1 MTTGQRR
8 RRIVHV
14 VYSFCVGGLENVIVQ
29 LINRLP
35 ADRFEHV
42 VLSLT
47 TISSFKHRITQ
58 PGVRFIELH
67 KPSGHAV
74 ALYPRIYRL
83 LREIRPDVVHS
94 CNLAALEIAPL
105 SWLAR
110 VPLRIHAEHGWDAHD
125 PHGQNPRYQRLR
137 KLYKPFVSHYVAV
150 SKDLDE
156 YLEKA
161 IGVPTRRRSLIAN
174 GVDTQTFAPPPPG
187 AAQAVP
193 GCPFVPGQHW
203 MVGTVGRLQTV
214 KNQPLLARAFV
225 KLMENHPEARSRMR
239 LVVVGAGPLRAEV
252 EAPLTDAN
260 VQHLAWLAGARDDVA
275 DILRMLSCFVL
286 PSQAEGTSCTLQE
299 AMASGL
305 PVVAT
310 AVGGT
315 PDVVEDGITGLL
327 VPSDDANAMAQA
339 LWNLYTD
346 SARARFFSQ
355 SARLQALKKF
365 GIDAMVHSYQRLF
378 SGQQLGESVHSAS
391 GYSGQS

>member
-1 MTTGQRR
+1 MIGPQRR

-14 VYSFCVGGLENVIVQ
+14 VYSFAVGGLENVIVQ

-35 ADRFEHV
+35 AERFEHV

-47 TISSFKHRITQ
+47 TISDFKHRITQ
-58 PGVRFIELH
+58 PDVRFIELH
-67 KPSGHAV
+67 KPTGHAV
-74 ALYPRIYRL
+74 ALYPRIYKL
-83 LREIRPDVVHS
+83 LRELKPDVVHS
-94 CNLAALEIAPL
+94 CNLAGLEIAPL

-125 PHGQNPRYQRLR
+125 PTGQNPRYQRLR

-156 YLEKA
+156 YLAQA
-161 IGVPTRRRSLIAN
+161 IGVPARHRSLIAN
-174 GVDTQTFAPPPPG
+174 GVDTQTFSPSHRG
-187 AAQAVP
+187 VAQAVP
-193 GCPFVPGQHW
+193 GCPFAVGQHW
-203 MVGTVGRLQTV
+203 MIGTVGRLQTV

-225 KLMENHPEARSRMR
+225 RLLELHPEAQSHMR
-239 LVVVGAGPLRAEV
+239 LIVVGAGPL
-252 EAPLTDAN
+252 EAAIEATLTEAH
-260 VQHLAWLAGARDDVA
+260 VRHLAWLAGARDDVA

-315 PDVVEDGITGLL
+315 PDVVEEGITGLL

-339 LWNLYTD
+339 LWSLYID
-346 SARARFFSQ
+346 SARARLFSQ
-355 SARLQALKKF
+355 SARRQAVKRF
-365 GIDAMVHSYQRLF
+365 DIDAMVHSYESLF
-378 SGQQLGESVHSAS
+378 AGQQLDDSVRSAP
-391 GYSGQS
+391 GYSGQP